1 MQRRTINQD
10 ISSSHTHH
18 ILQSSTTLNRRYVRR
33 PVSFSSTS
41 SPVSR
46 STSSVINK
54 KSNLPAANK
63 DEYSVN
69 VIFKPKTQ
77 SEKTLT
83 IAVSQPEILPIASQP
98 APHQSKK
105 IPVFDTHEKPDPHK
119 FTPIFDQQSKME
131 QAFSLVSE
139 QEKLLLNPTPPL
151 TPIFTGSSKKG
162 HFLSSK
168 PKTPK
173 TPRKIPSQSHLK
185 PSLSKSVT
193 IPATNMTTSLV
204 NSTFAKNKTNTSKPE
219 QKDLKPVS
227 PSLQNT
233 LKKSS
238 PRTLRK
244 KSKRLF
250 FAFVCSAAVVA
261 SLFFIIQSNMPDIS
275 VRVAAMQTGIQ
286 ASYPSYIPREYRLSG
301 VYTAQDNSVAM
312 DFIGP
317 NNAKFT
323 LTEEKL
329 PWDSTT
335 LLNRFVKN
343 KWGENYDS
351 IREQGI
357 TIYVSGSNA
366 AWVNAGIV
374 YKITNFH
381 GELTKKQIKNIV
393 TSL

>member
-10 ISSSHTHH
+10 ISSNRTHH

-33 PVSFSSTS
+33 PASLSSTT
-41 SPVSR
+41 SPVSKP
-46 STSSVINK
+46 TSSSINK
-54 KSNLPAANK
+54 KSNLPTTHKAGC
-63 DEYSVN
+63 SVN
-69 VIFKPKTQ
+69 VVFKAKTQ
-77 SEKTLT
+77 LKESLT
-83 IAVSQPEILPIASQP
+83 TTFSQPKNLSITPQVAPPQP
-98 APHQSKK
+98 RKRPVLDNYDRQSSN
-105 IPVFDTHEKPDPHK
+105 K

-139 QEKLLLNPTPPL
+139 QEKLLLEPTRPL
-151 TPIFTGSSKKG
+151 TPIFTNTSKKS
-162 HFLSSK
+162 HLLNSR
-168 PKTPK
+168 PKA
-173 TPRKIPSQSHLK
+173 PRKTSSQSHLK
-185 PSLSKSVT
+185 PSLSKPVA
-193 IPATNMTTSLV
+193 IPATNMTTGLV
-204 NSTFAKNKTNTSKPE
+204 NSTFARNETNINKVEKNNQDS
-219 QKDLKPVS
+219 VS
-227 PSLQNT
+227 PSLPT
-233 LKKSS
+233 ALKKSS
-238 PRTLRK
+238 PRTLHK
-244 KSKRLF
+244 KRKRLF
-250 FAFVCSAAVVA
+250 FAFVCSTAVVA

-312 DFIGP
+312 DFTGP

-357 TIYVSGSNA
+357 TIYISGSNA